1 MKFEYDSLKKT
12 LQLKANSTAA
22 VFGGSFNP
30 FHEGHLGIVNALA
43 DDPEIDRVL
52 VVPARRSPFKDG
64 PPPLPDEVR
73 WNMLHAGLAG
83 LTGARGMGGG
93 QDVHL
98 LDLEMRRPPPSYTF
112 ATLGILSSL
121 YPRTRLQLAL
131 GWDAFLE
138 FAQWRCSSEILRMA
152 GLILFDRA
160 GVNPANK
167 NNSEEK
173 SVINSEEESQEG
185 SKALAELLPPPWNA
199 EAVWDADSAGGG
211 QGRLT
216 GRDGQV
222 LLRRVVLPLPQISG
236 REILRSRSLEG
247 VPPGAREVLEAH
259 WRQR

>member
-43 DDPEIDRVL
+43 TDPEIDRVL

-64 PPPLPDEVR
+64 PPPLPDDVR
-73 WNMLHAGLAG
+73 WNMLRAGLAG
-83 LTGARGMGGG
+83 STGPAGEGGAGGG
-93 QDVHL
+93 RHVHL
-98 LDLEMRRPPPSYTF
+98 CDLEMRRPPPSYTF
-112 ATLGILSSL
+112 ETLGILSSL
-121 YPRTRLQLAL
+121 YPRGRLQLAL

-138 FAQWRCSSEILRMA
+138 FAQWRRSSEILRLA

-160 GVNPANK
+160 GANPAL
-167 NNSEEK
+167 
-173 SVINSEEESQEG
+173 EEESVKNSRGESREE

-199 EAVWDADSAGGG
+199 EAAGDGR
-211 QGRLT
+211 GRLM
-216 GRDGQV
+216 GREGQV
-222 LLRRVVLPLPQISG
+222 LLRRVTLPLPQISG

-259 WRQR
+259 WRQS